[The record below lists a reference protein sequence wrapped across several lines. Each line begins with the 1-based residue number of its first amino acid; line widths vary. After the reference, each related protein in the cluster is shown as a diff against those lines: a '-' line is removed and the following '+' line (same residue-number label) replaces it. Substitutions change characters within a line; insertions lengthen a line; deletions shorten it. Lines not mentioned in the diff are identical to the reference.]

1 MIKKAKEVL
10 TDTCPGLTGTT
21 GSLADDGSC
30 EPRAVSVPIDA
41 FLNIT
46 AGLHGDEG
54 AIDEDGEVVD
64 PFGGEHL
71 DWWV

>member
-21 GSLADDGSC
+21 GSLADDGLC
-30 EPRAVSVPIDA
+30 EPRAASVAINA
-41 FLNIT
+41 FLNIN

-54 AIDEDGEVVD
+54 VIDEDGRVVD
-64 PFGGEHL
+64 PFGGKHL
-71 DWWV
+71 DGWV